1 MCVFLRA
8 GLVGLSTSDRILT
21 SYAIDCLYQKRR
33 RKGRVSL
40 PELCVV
46 ASELCVTSI
55 TTGQEGLK
63 GFAERRALSHRQ
75 FCGAILGRLRMAD
88 GIYIQWCCKT
98 ESHRNAGVLSGAF
111 HGGGFAY
118 PMSLSRCLCLFW
130 RMQATRAS
138 SVRRTETATR
148 GLEWTMTKRPQLVM
162 SESASTP
169 GQRTLAIDVGG
180 TGLKA
185 SVLDARGQMLADP
198 VRVETPYPCPP
209 SVLVEALVQLVK
221 PLPAFDRVSVGFPG
235 VVRHGEVITAPHFGN
250 AVWRGFAFAEAL
262 AARFATP
269 VRLLNDAD
277 MQGLAVIKGAG
288 IELVVTL
295 GTGIG
300 TA

>member
-1 MCVFLRA
+1 
-8 GLVGLSTSDRILT
+8 
-21 SYAIDCLYQKRR
+21 
-33 RKGRVSL
+33 
-40 PELCVV
+40 
-46 ASELCVTSI
+46 
-55 TTGQEGLK
+55 
-63 GFAERRALSHRQ
+63 
-75 FCGAILGRLRMAD
+75 
-88 GIYIQWCCKT
+88 
-98 ESHRNAGVLSGAF
+98 
-111 HGGGFAY
+111 
-118 PMSLSRCLCLFW
+118 
-130 RMQATRAS
+130 
-138 SVRRTETATR
+138 
-148 GLEWTMTKRPQLVM
+148 MTKRPQLVM

-198 VRVETPYPCPP
+198 VRVETPSPCPP

-300 TA
+300 TALFRDCALMPHLELAHHPIHGNKTYNEYLGDKVRQKIGNKKWNRRVRRMIAILHTLTNYDQLYLGGGNAARITFRLPRGTQIVSNTAGILGGIALWEEASDRGGRPTGS

>member
-1 MCVFLRA
+1 
-8 GLVGLSTSDRILT
+8 
-21 SYAIDCLYQKRR
+21 
-33 RKGRVSL
+33 
-40 PELCVV
+40 
-46 ASELCVTSI
+46 
-55 TTGQEGLK
+55 
-63 GFAERRALSHRQ
+63 
-75 FCGAILGRLRMAD
+75 
-88 GIYIQWCCKT
+88 
-98 ESHRNAGVLSGAF
+98 
-111 HGGGFAY
+111 
-118 PMSLSRCLCLFW
+118 
-130 RMQATRAS
+130 
-138 SVRRTETATR
+138 
-148 GLEWTMTKRPQLVM
+148 MTKRPQLVM

-300 TA
+300 TALFRDRALMPHLELAHHPIHGNKTYNEYLGDKVRQKIGNKKWNRRVRRMIAILHTLTNYDQLYLGGGNAARITFRLPRGTQIVSNTAGILGGIALWEEASDRGGRPAGSWRPCATEAIDAV